1 MPGRFIGPK
10 SLEVSMTKRGK
21 ILRDTSAGNGL
32 IVVDGQQ
39 YPFMLEGT
47 WRSEVPPAVGMTVDA
62 EFNDAGQVVSLRV
75 VQDSQLTKEQAQ
87 AALIAAKGKGA
98 EIFSGIVA
106 RVGALNLIALLL
118 LLIGWLFLSAVS
130 VQSPVGNMSFT
141 FWQLLGFVNAS
152 NALDVAIQAGTGSA
166 SAGIY
171 GFLAFVCLLGPF
183 VRYFWKE
190 KLAVLGGVLP
200 LLFMLIVW
208 LIAHSKFNSAMG
220 MGGAVDPNDPMVKE
234 MTQQVSQAISI
245 GIGVYLSVLACL
257 YFAAMSV
264 KDFLAAKAGTAPK
277 TFGAAS

>member
-1 MPGRFIGPK
+1 M
-10 SLEVSMTKRGK
+10 EDCMTKRGK

-62 EFNDAGQVVSLRV
+62 EFNDAGQIVSLRV

-106 RVGALNLIALLL
+106 RVGAVNLIALLL

-130 VQSPVGNMSFT
+130 IQSPIGNMSFT
-141 FWQLLGFVNAS
+141 FWQLLGFVNAGS
-152 NALDVAIQAGTGSA
+152 ALDVAMQAGTGSS

-171 GFLAFVCLLGPF
+171 GFVAFLCLLGPF
-183 VRYFWKE
+183 VRYFWKD

-208 LIAHSKFNSAMG
+208 LIAHSKFSPAAG
-220 MGGAVDPNDPMVKE
+220 LAGTGVDPNDPMVKE

-245 GIGVYLSVLACL
+245 GIGVYLSALSCL
-257 YFAAMSV
+257 YFAAMGV
-264 KDFLAAKAGTAPK
+264 KDFLAARASGAPK
-277 TFGAAS
+277 A

>member
-1 MPGRFIGPK
+1 MI
-10 SLEVSMTKRGK
+10 KRGK

-62 EFNDAGQVVSLRV
+62 DFNDAGQIVSLTA

-98 EIFSGIVA
+98 EIFSVIVA
-106 RVGALNLIALLL
+106 RVGAVNLIALLVL
-118 LLIGWLFLSAVS
+118 IIGWLFLSAVS
-130 VQSPVGNMSFT
+130 IQSPVGNMSFT

-152 NALDVAIQAGTGSA
+152 NALDVFMQAGTGSS

-183 VRYFWKE
+183 VRYFWKD
-190 KLAVLGGVLP
+190 KFAPLGGALP

-208 LIAHSKFNSAMG
+208 LIAHSKFNPANAMG
-220 MGGAVDPNDPMVKE
+220 GTGVDPNDPMVKE
-234 MTQQVSQAISI
+234 MTQQVSQAFSVTL

-257 YFAAMSV
+257 YFAAMGV
-264 KDFLAAKAGTAPK
+264 KDFLAAKAGTAPR
-277 TFGAAS
+277 A